1 MAKGIKTGGR
11 KPGSLNKRTKAEAAC
26 HKFNLDPFEML
37 CEMARNAEQESNRLA
52 AISKLCAHI
61 EPPRKPLEVAI
72 DPEKNAI
79 RIIVEDYTKS

>member
-61 EPPRKPLEVAI
+61 EPPRKPVDIEAPGAEMVMYLSRYI
-72 DPEKNAI
+72 DK
-79 RIIVEDYTKS
+79 K